1 MEDEIFKFDATC
13 TTQGSENSRIYFR
26 SNNYTA
32 SMKIPE
38 LKINL
43 NYFDEI
49 IICFPHKLPVYWEF
63 YANETTPLLVL
74 HGRLVILRI

>member
-1 MEDEIFKFDATC
+1 MEDEIFKFDATF

-49 IICFPHKLPVYWEF
+49 II
-63 YANETTPLLVL
+63 
-74 HGRLVILRI
+74 

>member
-1 MEDEIFKFDATC
+1 MEDEIFKFDAIC

-49 IICFPHKLPVYWEF
+49 II
-63 YANETTPLLVL
+63 
-74 HGRLVILRI
+74 

>member
-26 SNNYTA
+26 SNNYTCTA

-49 IICFPHKLPVYWEF
+49 II
-63 YANETTPLLVL
+63 
-74 HGRLVILRI
+74 